1 MEKIV
6 LFFVAIIITLILGVC
21 IFFAIYILV
30 MIYSDFNDP
39 KPEEHP
45 IMPAGAV
52 VFAFI
57 TTIPISL
64 FILYKTYILLVKK
77 ILQ

>member
-21 IFFAIYILV
+21 IFFTIYILT
-30 MIYSDFNDP
+30 MIYSDFKDP
-39 KPEEHP
+39 KPAHTT
-45 IMPAGAV
+45 MPLGAA

-64 FILYKTYILLVKK
+64 FILYKSYILLVK
-77 ILQ
+77 IYYNN